1 MSDIEQQLGDLA
13 RIGTVASVD
22 HAARTCTVETG
33 DIVTGPLPW
42 MAVRAGRM
50 TIWSPPSVGEQVL
63 LICPEGDTEAGI
75 ILPGLYSDDNPAPS
89 DSADEVVIAF
99 EDGARLSYD
108 MAAHGLSATLP
119 EGGTVDLEADG
130 GIRIKGDVSV
140 EGTIRATG
148 LIKSDDDVWAENI
161 SLKHH
166 GHGAP
171 LPWSE

>member
-1 MSDIEQQLGDLA
+1 MSDIEQQLGDIA

-42 MAVRAGRM
+42 MAMRAGRM
-50 TIWSPPSVGEQVL
+50 SIWSPPSVGEQVL

-75 ILPGLYSDDNPAPS
+75 ILPGLYSDDNPPPS
-89 DSADEVVIAF
+89 SSPDEVRIAF
-99 EDGARLSYD
+99 DDDAFLAYD
-108 MAAHGLSATLP
+108 MAAHALTAKLP
-119 EGGTVDLEADG
+119 SGGTIDVEADG
-130 GIRIKGDVSV
+130 GVSIKGDVTV
-140 EGTIRATG
+140 DGTIRATG

-171 LPWSE
+171 ISWPE